1 MSESVRFP
9 VETTASLPKR
19 IAGVR
24 FQEVGKVYHFDASA
38 QPVLQVGDFVIVETT
53 RGRQMG
59 AVASVEPFNGQ
70 RSAEGPLKPIE
81 RRATGRDLAVRKY
94 WEDKELEA
102 LIICREANK
111 HLGLPIKI
119 VKAEYSFDG
128 VRLTFLYSADSE
140 EEKVDTKDLRQEV
153 SKSFRARV
161 DMKLIGPRDVAK
173 LLGGFGAC
181 GEVRCCSRFLTEFS
195 PVSIKMAKEQGISL
209 NPQEITGMCG
219 RLRCCLVYEYEQY
232 VMARKALPAR
242 NKEVGTPHGRGRVVD
257 ILPLKDSAVVLVGE
271 QTFEV
276 HREQIVPVEEWEALQ
291 KRAAEP
297 CAGGENCTCG
307 LHKPQTSGSAE
318 AKPAQPV
325 AEKHDRAARR
335 HQRQRR
341 HPEQK
346 GEPQAGGPADGAPQ
360 SQPDRRQRPQRPA
373 HELPDGTD
381 A

>member
-1 MSESVRFP
+1 MSEQVQIEIIAP
-9 VETTASLPKR
+9 TR

-24 FQEVGKVYHFDASA
+24 FQQVGKVYHFDASVH
-38 QPVLQVGDFVIVETT
+38 PDVRVGDFVIVETT

-59 AVASVEPFNGQ
+59 QVASVEPFNGK
-70 RSAEGPLKPIE
+70 RAAEGPLKPIE

-94 WEDKELEA
+94 WEGKELEA
-102 LIICREANK
+102 LVICREVNK
-111 HLGLPIKI
+111 NLGLPIKI

-128 VRLTFLYSADSE
+128 ARLTFLYSTDSE
-140 EEKVDTKDLRQEV
+140 EEKVDTKDLRTEIG
-153 SKSFRARV
+153 KSFRARIE
-161 DMKLIGPRDVAK
+161 MKLIGPRDVAK

-232 VMARKALPAR
+232 VIARKALPAR
-242 NKEVGTPHGRGRVVD
+242 NKEVGTPHGAGKVLDV
-257 ILPLKDSAVVLVGE
+257 LPLKDSVMVQIGE

-276 HREQIVPVEEWEALQ
+276 HRDQIVPLEEWEQLQ

-297 CAGGENCTCG
+297 CQGGENCTCG
-307 LHKPQTSGSAE
+307 LHKPKAPTSE
-318 AKPAQPV
+318 APAPAPG
-325 AEKHDRAARR
+325 AEKADQGERVARR
-335 HQRQRR
+335 HHRQQRRSEHKPEAPANKPAGEKSQPRLQRQHRPRR
-341 HPEQK
+341 PFR
-346 GEPQAGGPADGAPQ
+346 DQ
-360 SQPDRRQRPQRPA
+360 SDRS
-373 HELPDGTD
+373 D